1 MVEHTDG
8 INQSALIRALRR
20 ENRRLWGEIEARQA
34 AERERLALEELQRES
49 VVPAR
54 SAEPEAADVAEML
67 EAMVTTVSLA
77 IHDECV
83 AMADAL
89 ATRYTYTH
97 AQSEMR
103 TRADLA
109 EQFTAL
115 AARMDRMTSELMS
128 IREILDDLREAQRLR
143 DERAGI
149 PRVDP
154 AEAVWR
160 PRPNQSFVSTD
171 NGTDART
178 RPVEP

>member
-1 MVEHTDG
+1 
-8 INQSALIRALRR
+8 
-20 ENRRLWGEIEARQA
+20 
-34 AERERLALEELQRES
+34 
-49 VVPAR
+49 
-54 SAEPEAADVAEML
+54 
-67 EAMVTTVSLA
+67 
-77 IHDECV
+77 
-83 AMADAL
+83 
-89 ATRYTYTH
+89 
-97 AQSEMR
+97 
-103 TRADLA
+103 
-109 EQFTAL
+109 
-115 AARMDRMTSELMS
+115 MTSELMS